1 MLDLRNT
8 GQNFW
13 SMWSGYMDHIY
24 SSSLTAPVPEDRSR
38 TEQPLA
44 PLEVFIELCLK
55 ERTMGEFL
63 TYIIRWIAD
72 RKDSI
77 YLCCKK
83 LMIDS
88 IPIKN
93 LMKFLHLMRVQTRL
107 K

>member
-1 MLDLRNT
+1 M
-8 GQNFW
+8 GSSVQV
-13 SMWSGYMDHIY
+13 S
-24 SSSLTAPVPEDRSR
+24 SSSLEEPVAKKRPR
-38 TEQPLA
+38 THQTLA

>member
-1 MLDLRNT
+1 M
-8 GQNFW
+8 
-13 SMWSGYMDHIY
+13 
-24 SSSLTAPVPEDRSR
+24 APKSEDSIRKGI
-38 TEQPLA
+38 PLA